1 MKTRWYRQITIIGES
16 MIDSYA
22 TYTDGNIKALQESN
36 GFIKLN
42 ENSIAQNYGEII
54 TIFKLLTDV
63 KLLEELGNPNS
74 L

>member
-22 TYTDGNIKALQESN
+22 TYTDGNIKALQEGN

-42 ENSIAQNYGEII
+42 DNSIAQNDSGII
-54 TIFKLLTDV
+54 TILELVTDV
-63 KLLEELGNPNS
+63 EVLEELGNPDS